1 MPTVVATL
9 VAMLVATL
17 VATLVLVLVLL
28 DEQSA
33 GTHSS
38 SSSLW
43 CT

>member
-1 MPTVVATL
+1 MLPTVVAML
-9 VAMLVATL
+9 VAMLV
-17 VATLVLVLVLL
+17 VVLVLL